1 MVVSTTD
8 ETPSARGVTGVE
20 AELPH
25 GRLSASPGEA
35 KTSEKTFFLCV
46 NWPFNASRSRT
57 MQTRGATFTF
67 ICPVKDCN
75 KRMEQPLKTG
85 LKNTR
90 DLWEI
95 KLWPLGAAVAV
106 VNIIWQWFFF
116 FPSTRC
122 DWYPALL
129 TVLLPTYTAEFN
141 FSQYFRFTPL
151 IKPGRILLA
160 STPYSGGGCQLRR
173 HSHKLWGGLKIR
185 PY

>member
-116 FPSTRC
+116 FFLPLAVTDIQPFSLCCCQLIPLNLISRSIS
-122 DWYPALL
+122 
-129 TVLLPTYTAEFN
+129 VLL
-141 FSQYFRFTPL
+141 R
-151 IKPGRILLA
+151 
-160 STPYSGGGCQLRR
+160 
-173 HSHKLWGGLKIR
+173 
-185 PY
+185 